1 MLVTIE
7 FAFAVAALVISHL
20 WPTLGAK
27 WFLAVEQ
34 RFGRLARRRALSVVA
49 VGLLALAARAAL
61 LPVVPVPVPTF
72 HDEFSYLLAAD
83 TFASGR
89 LTNPTHPM
97 WIHFESIHIL
107 QQPTYM
113 SMYPPAQGLVLAAGQ
128 VLGGYPWVGSW
139 LSVGIMCAAITWML
153 QQWLPPGWAL
163 LGGFLTVVRFSV
175 FSLWMNG
182 YWGGAVPAI
191 GGALVLGAMPPM
203 MRRPRVHHGLLIG
216 LGLVILANS
225 RLFEGLVFSLPV
237 AWALLTWLLGRKAPP
252 LRATAVRVVLPLLVV
267 LASGAAA
274 TGYYFWR
281 VTGSPFRLPYQV
293 DIETYKS
300 AAVFIWQSPRPPRVY
315 HHKELR
321 DFYVGWEVNL
331 YQRSV
336 QGLLRVTFKK
346 VFRFWIFFL
355 GPALTLPLIMLRRVF
370 RDWRTRFLL
379 VICGVSFAGLALE
392 TWFEP
397 HYAAP
402 LTGALFALLVQAM
415 RHLRLWRWSGRPSGL
430 FLVRA
435 IPVLCIAILPFCAL
449 ARPRTS
455 DHWRCG
461 LRTGNVARAHVEAQL
476 EALPGRHLVLVRYR
490 PDHDVHRE
498 WVYNRAD
505 IDGAKAVWAREM
517 GSGKDEELLQYFRD
531 CHVWLMEPDET
542 PPKLSPY
549 PGPPRP

>member
-1 MLVTIE
+1 M
-7 FAFAVAALVISHL
+7 VISHL
-20 WPTLGAK
+20 WPTLGSK

-107 QQPTYM
+107 QLPTYM

-128 VLGGYPWVGSW
+128 VLGGHPWVGSW

-225 RLFEGLVFSLPV
+225 RPLEGLVFSLPV
-237 AWALLTWLLGRKAPP
+237 AWALLAWLLGRKAPP
-252 LRATAVRVVLPLLVV
+252 LRVTAVRVVLPLLVV

-293 DIETYKS
+293 GIETYKS
-300 AAVFIWQSPRPPRVY
+300 AAVFIWQSPKPPRVY

-321 DFYVGWEVNL
+321 DFYVGWEASL
-331 YQRSV
+331 YQRSI
-336 QGLLRVTFKK
+336 QGLLRATFKK

-355 GPALTLPLIMLRRVF
+355 GPALTLPLIMLRQVF

-379 VICGVSFAGLALE
+379 LICGVSFAGLALE

-402 LTGALFALLVQAM
+402 LTGAVFALLVQAM

-435 IPVLCIAILPFCAL
+435 VPVLCIAILPFCAL

-461 LRTGNVARAHVEAQL
+461 LRMGNVARARVEAQL
-476 EALPGRHLVLVRYR
+476 EALPGRHLILVRYR

-505 IDGAKAVWAREM
+505 IDGAKVVWGREM
-517 GSGKDEELLQYFRD
+517 GPGKDEELLQYFRD
-531 CHVWLMEPDET
+531 RHVWLMEPDET

-549 PGPPRP
+549 SGPPGPSFLLRD